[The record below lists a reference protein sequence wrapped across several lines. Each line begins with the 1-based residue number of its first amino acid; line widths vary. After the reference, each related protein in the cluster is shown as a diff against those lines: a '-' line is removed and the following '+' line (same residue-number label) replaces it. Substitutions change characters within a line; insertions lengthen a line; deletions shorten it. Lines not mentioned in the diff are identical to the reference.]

1 LNRKRVIL
9 LSAGL
14 ALSVALALSAL
25 YLWKSGRAAGVLTRE
40 ELQRLQ
46 FVRWR
51 RERQP
56 EEADE

>member
-1 LNRKRVIL
+1 VIL